1 MLISPRMYSEDI
13 KNALYHLKRGDIIL
27 YPTDTIW
34 GIGCD
39 ATKNN
44 VVEKIFKI
52 KNRAETKSF
61 IVLVDSF
68 QMLKQYVKH
77 VPDIAEELLKGFGT
91 PVTVIY
97 SNARKLAANV
107 IAPDN
112 TVAIRII
119 NDDFCNPL
127 IKKFG
132 KPIVSTSANISGQST
147 PLVFSH
153 IDQTI
158 IDEVDY
164 VVGCKRD
171 LFVSIKPSTIIRLRD
186 DGSYVIIRR

>member
-1 MLISPRMYSEDI
+1 MYSEDI
-13 KNALYHLKRGDIIL
+13 NNALHHLKKGDIIL

-68 QMLKQYVKH
+68 QMLKQYVTH
-77 VPDIAEELLKGFGT
+77 VPDIAEELLKSFNT

-97 SNARKLAANV
+97 SNARKLAAHV

-153 IDQTI
+153 INQTI

-164 VVGCKRD
+164 VVGSKRD
-171 LFVSIKPSTIIRLRD
+171 MFVSIKPSTIIRLRD